1 MGRSQYQGRG
11 GGGRGR
17 GSSQGRRSQGNDKKK
32 IKSKEYKFH
41 LHGTHKHNQQTA
53 TFTQVKD
60 VIVAYIQRTFT
71 DGHEIAR
78 SIREEAPI
86 TIEKPEREMSDAETD
101 AEKAAEQV
109 VLDMAYQAELREYAQ
124 RKRTFGSNQPKAY
137 SLIFPS
143 IVRLGC
149 STSSKM
155 KPTSQPSYEII
166 PSNSLSA

>member
-124 RKRTFGSNQPKAY
+124 GIRAAQAHIRIESAQGI
-137 SLIFPS
+137 LVDLFP
-143 IVRLGC
+143 VLFVWDAAQARR
-149 STSSKM
+149 
-155 KPTSQPSYEII
+155 
-166 PSNSLSA
+166 